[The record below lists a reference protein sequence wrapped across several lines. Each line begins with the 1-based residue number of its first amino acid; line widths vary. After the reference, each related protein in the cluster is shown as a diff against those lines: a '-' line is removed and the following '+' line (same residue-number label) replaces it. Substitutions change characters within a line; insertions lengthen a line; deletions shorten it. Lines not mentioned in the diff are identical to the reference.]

1 MTRFLSAS
9 LQAKE
14 PFFQAGIKRLEAANG
29 SPKTDIIVS
38 TEVIR
43 ATQNKL
49 RQLGLDPSD
58 TTPQELY
65 HVLQSKIAADD
76 KKLTRTLQTHA
87 AHHVSAE
94 GDVIEGMISVLK
106 ELPDSKRCF
115 AIKHSAMKSILK
127 KQVPKKAM
135 KKLGYRSVDSML
147 KHETPVALLAA
158 AWLIEGP
165 QWQLKLLDQ
174 YKRLSPSDFEN
185 RSISITRLS
194 FKKWSDLAEDVV
206 GQKKHNVL
214 SFKEL
219 GALVFLPLPSQ
230 TPVGVVTVSLS
241 LALHALNDIRA
252 SSTFLKLC
260 QVRQDFGTIV
270 RNVAAE
276 EAQLSS
282 QLLDQP
288 VPWHLIQRYYA
299 RLSQHFRE
307 VVFEPHVQL
316 EDMVWHPIEQTLSA
330 IEPTM
335 NFWHDSAHLGVLHKQ
350 RAVSLNIVDV
360 ALNYCNQVSFEDRV
374 TQHFQQS
381 LGHELLTRYL
391 QHKSVEQSV
400 LRELQPKF
408 ATELAI
414 A

>member
-14 PFFQAGIKRLEAANG
+14 PFFQAGIKQLEAANG
-29 SPKTDIIVS
+29 YPKTDIRVS
-38 TEVIR
+38 TEVML

-49 RQLGLDPSD
+49 RRLGLDPKD

-76 KKLTRTLQTHA
+76 RCLTRTLQTRA
-87 AHHVSAE
+87 ATYVSAE
-94 GDVIEGMISVLK
+94 GNVIEGMIHALK

-115 AIKHSAMKSILK
+115 AIKQSVIKSILK
-127 KQVPKKAM
+127 KHVPKKAM

-158 AWLIEGP
+158 ARLTESA
-165 QWQLKLLDQ
+165 QWQNKLQDH
-174 YKRLSPSDFEN
+174 YKRLSPGDFEN
-185 RSISITRLS
+185 RSISITQLS
-194 FKKWSDLAEDVV
+194 FKKWSDLAEEIVSK
-206 GQKKHNVL
+206 KKHNVL
-214 SFKEL
+214 SFKEM

-230 TPVGVVTVSLS
+230 APSGVVTISLG
-241 LALHALNDIRA
+241 LALHDLNEIRA

-260 QVRQDFGTIV
+260 QVRPDFGTIV
-270 RNVAAE
+270 RNVVVG
-276 EAQLSS
+276 EATLSS

-288 VPWHLIQRYYA
+288 LSWHLVQRYYA

-307 VVFEPHVQL
+307 AVFEPHVQL
-316 EDMVWHPIEQTLSA
+316 EDMAWHQIEQTLSA
-330 IEPTM
+330 IEPNM
-335 NFWHDSAHLGVLHKQ
+335 SFWHDSAHLGVLHKHK
-350 RAVSLNIVDV
+350 AVSMNIIDV
-360 ALNYCNQVSFEDRV
+360 ALNYCNKLSFESRV
-374 TQHFQQS
+374 SQHFQQS
-381 LGHELLTRYL
+381 LWHELLLRYL

-408 ATELAI
+408 ATELAT